1 MEKAAADPELRRA
14 LRRAAWNARL
24 AVRRALER
32 APLAELAREVR
43 EAKRR
48 VLENLDYYIEEARR
62 SLERNGARV
71 HLASTGEDALEAIA
85 SIVGS
90 GKTVVL
96 SKTMTGEE
104 IGLRE
109 HLEKL
114 GNRVYETD
122 LGQLLVQ
129 LEAGT
134 PSHIIAP
141 AVHISR
147 RRAARLVAEKLGAPV
162 DAEAAPEEIVAAV
175 REKLRSIFTG
185 ADVGV
190 TGANAVAADTGSLVM
205 VENEGNIRLV
215 SGLPPVHI
223 ALVGVEKIMP
233 TLLDAVKAAM
243 VQAGY
248 AGLYPPT
255 YINIVSGPS
264 STADIEHHRVPGAH
278 GPREL
283 HVVLLD
289 NGRRRALRD
298 PLLSEALRCVRCGRC
313 LFECP
318 VWSQA
323 GPAWGGR
330 AYKGPMGLA
339 WTAITESE
347 ELAGELAYA
356 CTQCRACDAACPM
369 EIPLTRIIHGLRA
382 RHASK
387 LLGWNPRPSLPAPGA
402 APDSQ

>member
-1 MEKAAADPELRRA
+1 MEKAAADPELRQA

-24 AVRRALER
+24 AIRRALGQ

-48 VLENLDYYIEEARR
+48 VLENLDHYIEEARR

-71 HLASTGEDALEAIA
+71 HLASTGEEALEAIA

-104 IGLRE
+104 IRLRE

-129 LEAGT
+129 LEGGT

-147 RRAARLVAEKLGAPV
+147 RRAARLVAEKLGAPI
-162 DAEAAPEEIVAAV
+162 DAEAEPEEIVAAV
-175 REKLRSIFTG
+175 REKLRRIFVE

-190 TGANAVAADTGSLVM
+190 TGANALAADTGSLVM

-233 TLLDAVKAAM
+233 TLIEAVKAAI

-264 STADIEHHRVPGAH
+264 STADIEHHRVRGAH

-298 PLLSEALRCVRCGRC
+298 PLLRDALRCVRCGRC

-330 AYKGPMGLA
+330 AYKGSMGVA

-356 CTQCRACDAACPM
+356 CTQCRACDTACPM
-369 EIPLTRIIHGLRA
+369 EIPLSSIIHELRA
-382 RHASK
+382 RHANR
-387 LLGWNPRPSLPAPGA
+387 LLGRSPQQRS
-402 APDSQ
+402 